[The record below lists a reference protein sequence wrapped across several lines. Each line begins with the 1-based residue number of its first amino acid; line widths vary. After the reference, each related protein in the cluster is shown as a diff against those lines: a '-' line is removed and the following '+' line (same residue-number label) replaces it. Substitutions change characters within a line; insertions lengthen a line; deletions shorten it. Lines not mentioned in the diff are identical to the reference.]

1 MVMVECNLMM
11 DATQVCA
18 RFTWHALVVLFPL
31 KFVIISM
38 AIWGNKNGRNGGLTV
53 EKVNKISLKTHMAS
67 SDLDSDIYKQCSGCN
82 LNFC

>member
-1 MVMVECNLMM
+1 M
-11 DATQVCA
+11 
-18 RFTWHALVVLFPL
+18 
-31 KFVIISM
+31 
-38 AIWGNKNGRNGGLTV
+38 

>member
-1 MVMVECNLMM
+1 
-11 DATQVCA
+11 
-18 RFTWHALVVLFPL
+18 
-31 KFVIISM
+31 M

-67 SDLDSDIYKQCSGCN
+67 SDLDSDIYIQCSGCN